1 MDYRVLL
8 IDEDPEQTE
17 LHSGLIREVADCQI
31 DVMSRVA
38 QPLEWSARAAYHLVV
53 IDMSPHDVDGLALLE
68 SIKRGSPLTSVIL
81 LNDQATVEQAV
92 AAIRMGAEDYFKKPF
107 SPESFQLAVKRG
119 LDRKAVFD
127 ANNETSSY
135 LNLLHSCQMISASL
149 EQAKIFGIVQAY
161 LGREL
166 RSNHT
171 AVYRMSD
178 KGEPVRV
185 PEAGREAQRDRAME
199 EILDISVVAA
209 NPLAKMVETGEIS
222 RFVERG
228 QLTPG
233 LFALRFRCVG
243 DEDYFCVC
251 LSPERPTL
259 IDAWE
264 GRLRLL
270 RAQIEVTGHNIEEY
284 LGVQSL
290 AYVDDATGLY
300 NTRYLNNILDR
311 EIAMY
316 ETTHKPFAI
325 LFIDV
330 DKFKGVNDTHGHLVG
345 TKILNALGE
354 QLRKFVRGADTV
366 FRYGGDEFVAVLS
379 PSDLPTAQAVAE
391 RIRQS
396 VEQMPFLSEDGL
408 DIRFTVSIGVAL
420 FPEHAKSKQSVIEA
434 ADKAMYSAKKTTR
447 NRVFI
452 AELPAATEEPAAPGL
467 KTALKPA
474 QKKGK
479 GKKASG

>member
-1 MDYRVLL
+1 MSPYRVLL
-8 IDEDPEQTE
+8 IDEDPRQTE

-31 DVMSRVA
+31 DVMSRVSS
-38 QPLEWSARAAYHLVV
+38 PLDWTGRSIYHLVV
-53 IDMSPHDVDGLALLE
+53 IDMSKDIDGLALLE
-68 SIKRGSPLTSVIL
+68 GIKRSSPLTGVIL
-81 LNDQATVEQAV
+81 ISDQATVEQAV
-92 AAIRMGAEDYFKKPF
+92 SAVRMGAEDYFKKPF

-127 ANNETSSY
+127 ASNETSSY
-135 LNLLHSCQMISASL
+135 LNLLNSCQMISASL

-166 RSNHT
+166 RSNHS
-171 AVYRMSD
+171 AIYRLAD
-178 KGEPVRV
+178 TGEAVRV
-185 PEAGREAQRDRAME
+185 PDTSPGARDRAME
-199 EILDISVVAA
+199 EILDIALVAS
-209 NPLAKMVETGEIS
+209 NPLAKMSESGELC

-233 LFALRFRCVG
+233 LFIFRFRCVG
-243 DEDYFCVC
+243 NEDYFCVC
-251 LSPERPTL
+251 LSPERPGM

-270 RAQIEVTGHNIEEY
+270 RAQIEVTGRNIQEY
-284 LGVQSL
+284 LGVQNL

-311 EIAMY
+311 EIATY
-316 ETTHKPFAI
+316 ETTKLPFAI

-379 PSDLPTAQAVAE
+379 PSDLPTAQSVAE

-396 VEQMPFLSEDGL
+396 VEQMSFLSEDGL

-420 FPEHAKSKQSVIEA
+420 YPEHAKSKKAVIDA
-434 ADKAMYSAKKTTR
+434 ADKAMYAAKKTTR

-452 AELPAATEEPAAPGL
+452 AELPEAEVQPGL
-467 KTALKPA
+467 TTDLKPS
-474 QKKGK
+474 K
-479 GKKASG
+479 KKAKKSG